1 MRKLKMESHYS
12 DAELKEI
19 LNNQTTVRIFQDWQ
33 IIYLVQTNKDKT
45 AEEIAIILG
54 INKSK
59 VYRIIQEYNKQGKL
73 WKPYDNWGGRREKRC
88 LFSLAEEAEILK
100 EIEEDALLGKI
111 LIYKHVKSIIEKR
124 ANKSVSDDYIWDLF
138 KRHGWS
144 KKVPRQ
150 HHPKRNEQDQIE
162 YKKNLKRIWLPNH

>member
-1 MRKLKMESHYS
+1 MRKLKTILHYS
-12 DAELKEI
+12 DTDLKEI
-19 LNNQTTVRIFQDWQ
+19 LNNQTIVRAFQDWQ

-45 AEEIAIILG
+45 AEEIANILG

-59 VYRIIQEYNKQGKL
+59 IYRIIREYNNHGKS

-88 LFSLAEEAEILK
+88 LFSLTEEAEILK

-111 LIYKHVKSIIEKR
+111 LIYKHVKAIIEKK
-124 ANKSVSDDYIWDLF
+124 ANKPVSDDYVWDLF

-144 KKVPRQ
+144 KKIPRQ
-150 HHPKRNEQDQIE
+150 HHPKRNEQEQIE
-162 YKKNLKRIWLPNH
+162 YKKNSKRIWMPNR